1 MLKVLMG
8 YFFCCILI
16 FSYLTVT
23 YFFVP
28 VINLFPNFSD
38 FCPLNKLNKGNFVRL
53 KNEKVSL
60 LKVEHV
66 WN

>member
-1 MLKVLMG
+1 MG
-8 YFFCCILI
+8 YFFLHFDLQLFNCDI
-16 FSYLTVT
+16 
-23 YFFVP
+23 FFVP
-28 VINLFPNFSD
+28 VINLFHNFSN